1 MSMPQPLTDPSL
13 ISRFSAITGAQ
24 NALTEASDIAP
35 HLVELRGLYQ
45 GESPLVLRP
54 GNTEEVAAILRLACE
69 TDTAIV
75 PQGGN
80 TGLVGGQS
88 PRPGKGEVVLSLSRL
103 NRIRSLDPVGQTM
116 VAEAGVVL
124 QQAQVA
130 ASDAGLLFPLSLGSE
145 GSCQIGGNLSSNAG
159 GTAVLAYGNMRQL
172 CLGIEAVLPDGQI
185 WNGLRSLKKDNTG
198 YDLRDLLIGAE
209 GTLAVITA
217 AVLKLFP
224 APRGHE
230 TIYAGVDNPETALEL
245 FRMAQDYCG
254 PSLTGFELMPRIGI
268 EFTTRHVE
276 GVRDPLSEPHPW
288 YVLIDISSGQSQE
301 AARAMLEGLFVAA
314 DEKGLIR
321 DAAAAE
327 TEAQR
332 QAFWKLR
339 ESMSGAQRPEGG
351 SIKHDVS
358 VPVARVPEFL
368 ALADRAVLEAIPE
381 ARIVAFG
388 HMGDGN
394 IHYNISQP
402 VGVDTEAFI
411 GRWAEMNE
419 IVHAIVLK
427 LNGSISAEHGIGQ
440 LKRDELATIK
450 SPVEM
455 ALMHRIKDA
464 FDPKGIMNPGK
475 VIASR

>member
-1 MSMPQPLTDPSL
+1 MPKPLTDSAL
-13 ISRFSAITGAQ
+13 IARFTEISGAR
-24 NALTEASDIAP
+24 NALTAAADIAP
-35 HLVELRGLYQ
+35 HLIELRGLYQ

-54 GNTEEVAAILRLACE
+54 GSTQEVSAILRLAHE
-69 TDTAIV
+69 TDTAVV

-88 PRPGKGEVVLSLSRL
+88 PRPGQGEIVLSLARL
-103 NRIRSLDPVGQTM
+103 NKIRSLDPVGQTM

-124 QQAQVA
+124 AQAQQA
-130 ASDAGLLFPLSLGSE
+130 ASGEDLLFPLSLGSE

-172 CLGIEAVLPDGQI
+172 CLGLEVVLPDGEI
-185 WNGLRSLKKDNTG
+185 WHGLRALKKDNTG
-198 YDLRDLLIGAE
+198 YDLRDLFIGAE
-209 GTLAVITA
+209 GTLGVITA

-230 TIYAGVDNPETALEL
+230 AVYAGVDDPETALKL
-245 FRMAQDYCG
+245 FRLAQDFCG

-268 EFTTRHVE
+268 EFTTRHIE
-276 GVRDPLSEPHPW
+276 GVRDPLNEPHPW

-301 AARAMLEGLFVAA
+301 AAREMLEGLFIAA
-314 DEKGLIR
+314 DEQGLIR
-321 DAAAAE
+321 DAAAGE
-327 TEAQR
+327 NEAQR
-332 QAFWKLR
+332 KAFWKLR
-339 ESMSGAQRPEGG
+339 ESMSSAQKPEGG

-368 ALADRAVLEAIPE
+368 ARADKAVLEVMPH
-381 ARIVAFG
+381 ARICAFG

-394 IHYNISQP
+394 IHYNISQAP
-402 VGVDTEAFI
+402 GEDKEAFLA
-411 GRWAEMNE
+411 RWTEMNR
-419 IVHAIVLK
+419 IVHAIVLE

-440 LKRDELATIK
+440 LKRDELATIR

-455 ALMHRIKDA
+455 ALMHRIKQA

-475 VIASR
+475 VVA

>member
-1 MSMPQPLTDPSL
+1 MPTPLTDPSL
-13 ISRFSAITGAQ
+13 IARFAAITGAQ
-24 NALTEASDIAP
+24 NALTAASDIAP
-35 HLVELRGLYQ
+35 HLVELRGRFR

-54 GNTEEVAAILRLACE
+54 ADTEEVSAILRLAHE
-69 TDTAIV
+69 TGTAIV

-80 TGLVGGQS
+80 TGLVGAQTPS
-88 PRPGKGEVVLSLSRL
+88 PGKGEVVLSLSRL

-124 QQAQVA
+124 KQAQEA
-130 ASDAGLLFPLSLGSE
+130 ASEKGLLFPLSLGSE

-172 CLGIEAVLPDGQI
+172 CLGIEAVLPDGEI
-185 WNGLRSLKKDNTG
+185 WHGLRALKKDNTG
-198 YDLRDLLIGAE
+198 YDLRDLFIGAE
-209 GTLAVITA
+209 GTLGVITA

-224 APRGHE
+224 EPAGHE
-230 TIYAGVDNPETALEL
+230 TIYAGVDSPEVALKL
-245 FRMAQDYCG
+245 FRLAQDFCG

-268 EFTTRHVE
+268 EFTTRHIE
-276 GVRDPLSEPHPW
+276 GVRDPLDAPHPW

-301 AARAMLEGLFVAA
+301 AARTMLEGLFVAA
-314 DEKGLIR
+314 DENGLIR

-327 TEAQR
+327 TGAQR
-332 QAFWKLR
+332 QAFWTLR
-339 ESMSGAQRPEGG
+339 ESMSWAQKPEGG

-358 VPVARVPEFL
+358 VPVAKVPEFL
-368 ALADRAVLEAIPE
+368 ARADKAVLGAIPG

-388 HMGDGN
+388 HLGDGN

-402 VGVDTEAFI
+402 AGADTESFLA
-411 GRWAEMNE
+411 RWEEMNAL
-419 IVHAIVLK
+419 VHAIVLE

-440 LKRDELATIK
+440 LKRDELAAIR

-455 ALMHRIKDA
+455 ALMHRIKQA
-464 FDPKGIMNPGK
+464 FDPRGIMNPDK

>member
-1 MSMPQPLTDPSL
+1 MSGLLNDRSL
-13 ISRFSAITGAQ
+13 IERFSAITGPG
-24 NALTEASDIAP
+24 NAFTEASDIAP
-35 HLVELRGLYQ
+35 HLIEPRGLYK

-54 GNTEEVAAILRLACE
+54 GSTEEVAAILKLASE
-69 TDTAIV
+69 TGTAVV

-88 PRPGKGEVVLSLSRL
+88 PRPGAGEIVLSLARL
-103 NRIRSLDPVGQTM
+103 NKVRSLDPVGQTM

-124 QQAQVA
+124 ADAQSA
-130 ASDAGLLFPLSLGSE
+130 ANDAGLLFPLSLGSE

-172 CLGIEAVLPDGQI
+172 CLGLEVVLPDGEI
-185 WNGLRSLKKDNTG
+185 WNGLRALKKDNTG
-198 YDLRDLLIGAE
+198 YDLRDLFIGAE
-209 GTLAVITA
+209 GTLGIITA

-224 APRGHE
+224 SPKGHE
-230 TIYAGVDNPETALEL
+230 TIYAGVDSPKTALKL
-245 FRMAQDYCG
+245 FRLAQDYCG

-268 EFTTRHVE
+268 EFTTRHME
-276 GVRDPLSEPHPW
+276 GVRDPLAEPHPW
-288 YVLIDISSGQSQE
+288 YALIDISSGQSQE

-314 DEKGLIR
+314 DEQGLIR

-327 TEAQR
+327 SEAQR
-332 QAFWKLR
+332 QAFWHMR
-339 ESMSGAQRPEGG
+339 ESMSWAQKPEGG

-358 VPVARVPEFL
+358 VPVAKVPEFL
-368 ALADRAVLEAIPE
+368 ETADKAVLSAMPG

-402 VGVDTEAFI
+402 LDADKDRFLA
-411 GRWAEMNE
+411 RWKEMNE

-440 LKRDELATIK
+440 LKRDELAAIR

-455 ALMHRIKDA
+455 ALMRRIKSA
-464 FDPKGIMNPGK
+464 FDPEGIMNPGK
-475 VIASR
+475 VVAPR

>member
-1 MSMPQPLTDPSL
+1 MTIPLTDPVL
-13 ISRFSAITGAQ
+13 IERFAAITGEQ
-24 NALTEASDIAP
+24 NALTADADIAP
-35 HLVELRGLYQ
+35 HLIELRGLYK

-54 GNTEEVAAILRLACE
+54 ADTEQVSAILRLAHQ
-69 TDTAIV
+69 TNTAIV

-80 TGLVGGQS
+80 TGLVGAQS

-103 NRIRSLDPVGQTM
+103 NKIRSLDTVGQTM
-116 VAEAGVVL
+116 VVEAGVVL
-124 QQAQVA
+124 ERAQQAA
-130 ASDAGLLFPLSLGSE
+130 ADAGLLFPLSLGSE

-172 CLGIEAVLPDGQI
+172 CLGIEAVLPDGEI
-185 WNGLRSLKKDNTG
+185 WHGLRALKKDNTG
-198 YDLRDLLIGAE
+198 YDLRDLFIGAE
-209 GTLAVITA
+209 GTLGIITA

-230 TIYAGVDNPETALEL
+230 TIYAGVDSPETALKL
-245 FRMAQDYCG
+245 FRLAQDFCG

-268 EFTTRHVE
+268 EFTTRHIE

-288 YVLIDISSGQSQE
+288 YALIDITSGRSQE
-301 AARAMLEGLFVAA
+301 AARDMLEGLFIAA

-332 QAFWKLR
+332 QSFWKLR
-339 ESMSGAQRPEGG
+339 ESMSWAQKPEGG

-358 VPVARVPEFL
+358 VPVAQVPEFL
-368 ALADRAVLEAIPE
+368 ATADQAVLKAMPE

-402 VGVDTEAFI
+402 KGADKEAFLA
-411 GRWAEMNE
+411 RWKDMNE

-440 LKRDELATIK
+440 LKRDELAAIRT
-450 SPVEM
+450 PVEM
-455 ALMHRIKDA
+455 AMMRRIKDA
-464 FDPKGIMNPGK
+464 FDPRGIMNPGK

>member
-1 MSMPQPLTDPSL
+1 MTTPLTDPAL
-13 ISRFSAITGAQ
+13 IQRFARITGAQ
-24 NALTEASDIAP
+24 NALTEPSDIAP
-35 HLVELRGLYQ
+35 HLVELRGLYK

-54 GNTEEVAAILRLACE
+54 ADTEQVAAILRLANE
-69 TDTAIV
+69 TGTAVV

-80 TGLVGGQS
+80 TGLVGAQT
-88 PRPGKGEVVLSLSRL
+88 PQPGHGEIVLSLSRL
-103 NRIRSLDPVGQTM
+103 NKIRSLDTVGQTM
-116 VAEAGVVL
+116 IVEAGVVL
-124 QQAQVA
+124 EKAQQA
-130 ASDAGLLFPLSLGSE
+130 ASEAGLLFPLSLGSE

-172 CLGIEAVLPDGQI
+172 CLGIEAVLPDGEI
-185 WNGLRSLKKDNTG
+185 WHGLRSLKKDNTG
-198 YDLRDLLIGAE
+198 YDLRDLFIGAE
-209 GTLAVITA
+209 GTLGVITA

-230 TIYAGVDNPETALEL
+230 TIYAGVDSPETALKL
-245 FRMAQDYCG
+245 FRLAQDYCG

-268 EFTTRHVE
+268 EFTARHIE
-276 GVRDPLSEPHPW
+276 GVRDPLAEPHPW
-288 YVLIDISSGQSQE
+288 YVLIDISSGQSQD
-301 AARAMLEGLFVAA
+301 AARAMLEGLFLAA

-327 TEAQR
+327 TEGQR

-339 ESMSGAQRPEGG
+339 ESMSWAQKPEGG

-358 VPVARVPEFL
+358 VPVALVPEFL
-368 ALADRAVLEAIPE
+368 AKANEAVLAVMPG

-402 VGVDTEAFI
+402 IGADTQKFLT
-411 GRWAEMNE
+411 RWGEMNE
-419 IVHAIVLK
+419 IVHAVVLN

-440 LKRDELATIK
+440 LKRDELAAIR
-450 SPVEM
+450 SPVEIAM
-455 ALMHRIKDA
+455 MQRIKTA
-464 FDPKGIMNPGK
+464 FDPNGIMNPNK
-475 VIASR
+475 IIASR

>member
-1 MSMPQPLTDPSL
+1 MTTPLTDPAL
-13 ISRFSAITGAQ
+13 IDRFVAITGPA
-24 NALTEASDIAP
+24 NALTDQSDIAP
-35 HLVELRGLYQ
+35 HLIELRGLYK

-54 GNTEEVAAILRLACE
+54 ADTEQVAAILRLAHE
-69 TDTAIV
+69 TDTAVV

-80 TGLVGGQS
+80 TGLVGGQM
-88 PRPGKGEVVLSLSRL
+88 PRPGKGEIVLSLSRL
-103 NRIRSLDPVGQTM
+103 NKIRSLDTVGQTM
-116 VAEAGVVL
+116 IVDAGVVL
-124 QQAQVA
+124 ERAQLA
-130 ASDAGLLFPLSLGSE
+130 ASEAGLLFPLSLGSQ

-159 GTAVLAYGNMRQL
+159 GTGVLAYGNMRNL
-172 CLGIEAVLPDGQI
+172 CLGLEVVLPDGEI

-198 YDLRDLLIGAE
+198 YDLRDLFIGAE
-209 GTLAVITA
+209 GTLGVITA

-224 APRGHE
+224 APHGHE
-230 TIYAGVDNPETALEL
+230 TIYAGVDSPEAALKL
-245 FRMAQDYCG
+245 FRLAQDYCG

-268 EFTTRHVE
+268 EFTTRHIE
-276 GVRDPLSEPHPW
+276 GVRDPLAEPHPW
-288 YVLIDISSGQSQE
+288 YVLIDISSGQSQD

-327 TEAQR
+327 TEGQR
-332 QAFWKLR
+332 QAFWTLR
-339 ESMSGAQRPEGG
+339 ESMSWAQKPEGG

-358 VPVARVPEFL
+358 VPVALVPEFL
-368 ALADRAVLEAIPE
+368 ATADQAVLKAMPD

-402 VGVDTEAFI
+402 AGADTQAFLA
-411 GRWAEMNE
+411 RWTEMNE

-440 LKRDELATIK
+440 LKRDELAAIR
-450 SPVEM
+450 SPMEM
-455 ALMHRIKDA
+455 AMMHRIKNA

-475 VIASR
+475 ILASR

>member
-1 MSMPQPLTDPSL
+1 MPVPLILPSL
-13 ISRFSAITGAQ
+13 IERFAAITGVQ
-24 NALTEASDIAP
+24 NALTDPSDIAP
-35 HLVELRGLYQ
+35 HLIEQRGLYK

-54 GNTEEVAAILRLACE
+54 ANTEEVAAILRLAHE
-69 TDTAIV
+69 TNTAVV

-80 TGLVGGQS
+80 TGLVGGQT
-88 PRPGKGEVVLSLSRL
+88 PMPGKGEIVLSLSRL
-103 NRIRSLDPVGQTM
+103 NKIRSLDTVGQTM

-124 QQAQVA
+124 ERAQQA
-130 ASDAGLLFPLSLGSE
+130 ASEAGLLFPLSLGSE

-172 CLGIEAVLPDGQI
+172 CLGIEAVLPDGEI
-185 WNGLRSLKKDNTG
+185 WHGLRALKKDNTG
-198 YDLRDLLIGAE
+198 YDLRDLFIGAE
-209 GTLAVITA
+209 GTLGVITA

-230 TIYAGVDNPETALEL
+230 TIYAGVDSPETALKL
-245 FRMAQDYCG
+245 FRLAQDYCG

-268 EFTTRHVE
+268 EFTTRHIE

-301 AARAMLEGLFVAA
+301 AARDMLEGLFVAA
-314 DEKGLIR
+314 DEKGYIR

-327 TEAQR
+327 TEGQR
-332 QAFWKLR
+332 QAFWNLR
-339 ESMSGAQRPEGG
+339 ESMSWAQKPEGG

-358 VPVARVPEFL
+358 VPVGQVPEFL
-368 ALADRAVLEAIPE
+368 ALADDAVLKAMPG

-402 VGVDTEAFI
+402 PGADTQAFLA
-411 GRWAEMNE
+411 RWKEMNE
-419 IVHAIVLK
+419 IVHSIVLK

-440 LKRDELATIK
+440 LKRDELAAIR
-450 SPVEM
+450 SPVEI
-455 ALMHRIKDA
+455 ALMHRIKHA

>member
-1 MSMPQPLTDPSL
+1 MLNSHIDPSL
-13 ISRFSAITGAQ
+13 IARFTAITGKQHAV
-24 NALTEASDIAP
+24 TEPSDIAP
-35 HLVELRGLYQ
+35 HLSEPRGLYK
-45 GESPLVLRP
+45 GESALVLKP
-54 GNTEEVAAILRLACE
+54 ATTQEVSDILRLANE
-69 TDTAIV
+69 TGTPVV

-88 PRPGKGEVVLSLSRL
+88 PRPDRGEIVISLARL
-103 NRIRSLDPVGQTM
+103 NAIRSLDLVGQTM

-124 QQAQVA
+124 ANAQQAA
-130 ASDAGLLFPLSLGSE
+130 CEAGLLFPLSLGSE

-172 CLGIEAVLPDGQI
+172 CLGLEVVLPDGEI
-185 WNGLRSLKKDNTG
+185 WHGLRALKKDNTG
-198 YDLRDLLIGAE
+198 YDLRDLFIGAE
-209 GTLAVITA
+209 GTLGIITA

-224 APRGHE
+224 TPRGHE
-230 TIYAGVDNPETALEL
+230 TIYAGIDSPEAALKL
-245 FRMAQDYCG
+245 FRLAQDYCG

-268 EFTTRHVE
+268 EFTTRHIE
-276 GVRDPLSEPHPW
+276 GMRDPLSEPHPW
-288 YVLIDISSGQSQE
+288 YALIDISSGQSQD
-301 AARAMLEGLFVAA
+301 AARAMLEGLYVAA
-314 DEKGLIR
+314 DEQGLIR

-332 QAFWKLR
+332 QVFWTLR
-339 ESMSGAQRPEGG
+339 ESMSWAQKPEGG

-368 ALADRAVLEAIPE
+368 TKADAAVLKAMPD

-402 VGVDTEAFI
+402 VGADTQAYLA
-411 GRWAEMNE
+411 RWKEMNE
-419 IVHAIVLK
+419 IVHAIVLD
-427 LNGSISAEHGIGQ
+427 LGGSISAEHGIGQ
-440 LKRDELATIK
+440 LKRDELAAIR

-455 ALMHRIKDA
+455 AMMTRIKQA
-464 FDPKGIMNPGK
+464 FDPKRIMNPGK
-475 VIASR
+475 VVAT

>member
-1 MSMPQPLTDPSL
+1 MPNPLTDPSL
-13 ISRFSAITGAQ
+13 TARFAAITGTQ
-24 NALTEASDIAP
+24 NALTSPSDIAP
-35 HLVELRGLYQ
+35 HLIELRGLYQ

-54 GNTEEVAAILRLACE
+54 ADTQQVSDIMRLANE
-69 TDTAIV
+69 LGIAVV

-80 TGLVGGQS
+80 TGLVGAQT
-88 PRPGKGEVVLSLSRL
+88 PRAGKGEIVLSLGRM
-103 NRIRSLDPVGQTM
+103 NKIRSLDAVGQTM

-124 QQAQVA
+124 AQAQLA
-130 ASDAGLLFPLSLGSE
+130 ASEQGLLFPLSLGSE

-159 GTAVLAYGNMRQL
+159 GTAVLAYGNMRHL
-172 CLGIEAVLPDGQI
+172 CLGLEVVLPDGEI
-185 WNGLRSLKKDNTG
+185 WHGLRSLKKDNTG
-198 YDLRDLLIGAE
+198 YDLRDLFIGAE
-209 GTLAVITA
+209 GTLGVITA
-217 AVLKLFP
+217 AVLKLFT

-230 TIYAGVDNPETALEL
+230 TLYAGVDNPETALKL
-245 FRMAQDYCG
+245 FRLAQDYCG

-268 EFTTRHVE
+268 EFTTRHIE

-288 YVLIDISSGQSQE
+288 YVLVDISSGQSQE
-301 AARAMLEGLFVAA
+301 AARDMLEGLFVAA
-314 DEKGLIR
+314 DEKGLVR

-327 TEAQR
+327 NEAQR

-339 ESMSGAQRPEGG
+339 ESMSWAQKPEGG

-358 VPVARVPEFL
+358 VPVALVPEFI
-368 ALADRAVLEAIPE
+368 ARADKAVLQAMPG

-394 IHYNISQP
+394 IHYNISQA
-402 VGVDTEAFI
+402 VGEDTEAFLS
-411 GRWAEMNE
+411 RWHEMNK
-419 IVHAIVLK
+419 IVHAIVLD

-440 LKRDELATIK
+440 LKRDELAAIRT
-450 SPVEM
+450 PVEM

-475 VIASR
+475 VVAPR

>member
-1 MSMPQPLTDPSL
+1 MPYPLTDPAL
-13 ISRFSAITGAQ
+13 IDRFAAITGPA
-24 NALTEASDIAP
+24 NAFTDPADIAP
-35 HLVELRGLYQ
+35 HLIELRGLYQ

-54 GNTEEVAAILRLACE
+54 ANTDEVAAILKLAHE
-69 TDTAIV
+69 TETAVV

-80 TGLVGGQS
+80 TGLVGAQS
-88 PRPGKGEVVLSLSRL
+88 PRADKAEVVVSLSRL
-103 NRIRSLDPVGQTM
+103 NRIRSLDPLGQTM

-124 QQAQVA
+124 GRAQQA
-130 ASDAGLLFPLSLGSE
+130 ASEAGLLFPLSLGSE

-172 CLGIEAVLPDGQI
+172 CLGLEVVLPDGEI
-185 WNGLRSLKKDNTG
+185 WHGLRALKKNNTG
-198 YDLRDLLIGAE
+198 YDLRDLFIGAE
-209 GTLAVITA
+209 GTLGIITA
-217 AVLKLFP
+217 AVLKLYA

-230 TIYAGVDNPETALEL
+230 TIYAGVDSPETALKL
-245 FRMAQDYCG
+245 FRLAQDLCG
-254 PSLTGFELMPRIGI
+254 PSLTGFELLPRIGI
-268 EFTTRHVE
+268 EFTTRHIN
-276 GVRDPLSEPHPW
+276 GVRDPLSAPHPW
-288 YVLIDISSGQSQE
+288 YALIDISSGRSQE
-301 AARAMLEGLFVAA
+301 AARAMLEDLFVAA
-314 DEKGLIR
+314 DAQGLIR

-339 ESMSGAQRPEGG
+339 ESMSWAQKPEGG

-368 ALADRAVLEAIPE
+368 ALADRAVLSAIPD

-402 VGVDTEAFI
+402 VGADKQTFLA
-411 GRWAEMNE
+411 RWGEINK
-419 IVHAIVLK
+419 IVHAIVLE
-427 LNGSISAEHGIGQ
+427 LDGSISAEHGIGQ
-440 LKRDELATIK
+440 LKRDELAAIK

-455 ALMHRIKDA
+455 AMMHRIKQA

-475 VIASR
+475 VLASR

>member
-1 MSMPQPLTDPSL
+1 MPNALTDPSL
-13 ISRFSAITGAQ
+13 INRFAAITGEQ
-24 NALTEASDIAP
+24 NALVAPSDIAP
-35 HLVELRGLYQ
+35 YLVELRGLYQ

-54 GNTEEVAAILRLACE
+54 ANTEQVAAILRLAHE
-69 TDTAIV
+69 TGTAIV

-80 TGLVGGQS
+80 TGLVGGQT

-103 NRIRSLDPVGQTM
+103 NKIRSLDTVGQTM
-116 VAEAGVVL
+116 IAEAGVVL
-124 QQAQVA
+124 ERAQQA
-130 ASDAGLLFPLSLGSE
+130 ASEAGLLFPLSLGSQ

-159 GTAVLAYGNMRQL
+159 GTGVLAYGNMRQL
-172 CLGIEAVLPDGQI
+172 CLGIEAVLPDGEI
-185 WNGLRSLKKDNTG
+185 WHGLRALKKDNTG
-198 YDLRDLLIGAE
+198 YDLRDLFIGAE
-209 GTLAVITA
+209 GTLGVITA

-224 APRGHE
+224 APLGHE
-230 TIYAGVDNPETALEL
+230 TIYAGVDDPETALKL
-245 FRMAQDYCG
+245 FRLAQDYCG

-268 EFTTRHVE
+268 EFTTRHIE
-276 GVRDPLSEPHPW
+276 GVRDPLAEPHPW

-301 AARAMLEGLFVAA
+301 AARTMLEGLFMAA
-314 DEKGLIR
+314 DEQGLIR

-327 TEAQR
+327 TQGQR
-332 QAFWKLR
+332 QDFWKLR
-339 ESMSGAQRPEGG
+339 ESMSWAQKPEGG

-358 VPVARVPEFL
+358 VPVAQVPQFL
-368 ALADRAVLEAIPE
+368 ASANAAVMKAMPG

-402 VGVDTEAFI
+402 PGADTKTFLA
-411 GRWAEMNE
+411 RWKEMNE

-440 LKRDELATIK
+440 LKRDELAAVR

-455 ALMHRIKDA
+455 AMMHRIKDV

-475 VIASR
+475 VIAPR

>member
-1 MSMPQPLTDPSL
+1 MSEPLNDPSL
-13 ISRFSAITGAQ
+13 IERFSAITGPD

-35 HLVELRGLYQ
+35 HLTEPRGLYK

-54 GNTEEVAAILRLACE
+54 ASTEEVAAILKLANE
-69 TDTAIV
+69 TGTAVV

-88 PRPGKGEVVLSLSRL
+88 PRPGGGEIVLSLARL
-103 NRIRSLDPVGQTM
+103 NKVRALDPVGQTM

-124 QQAQVA
+124 ADAQSA
-130 ASDAGLLFPLSLGSE
+130 ASEAGLLFPLSLGSE

-172 CLGIEAVLPDGQI
+172 CLGLEVVLPDGEI
-185 WNGLRSLKKDNTG
+185 WNGLRALKKDNTG
-198 YDLRDLLIGAE
+198 YDLRDLFIGAE
-209 GTLAVITA
+209 GTLGIITA

-224 APRGHE
+224 SPRGHE
-230 TIYAGVDNPETALEL
+230 TIYAGVDSPGTALKL
-245 FRMAQDYCG
+245 FRLAQDYCG

-268 EFTTRHVE
+268 EFTTRHIE
-276 GVRDPLSEPHPW
+276 GVRDPLAEPHPW
-288 YVLIDISSGQSQE
+288 YALIDISSGQSQE

-314 DEKGLIR
+314 DEQGLIR

-327 TEAQR
+327 SEAQR
-332 QAFWKLR
+332 QAFWEMR
-339 ESMSGAQRPEGG
+339 ESMSWAQKPEGG

-368 ALADRAVLEAIPE
+368 ETADKAVLSAMPG

-402 VGVDTEAFI
+402 PGADKDTFLA
-411 GRWAEMNE
+411 RWREMNE

-440 LKRDELATIK
+440 LKRDELAAIR

-455 ALMHRIKDA
+455 ALMQRIKTA
-464 FDPKGIMNPGK
+464 FDPRGIMNPGK
-475 VIASR
+475 VVASR